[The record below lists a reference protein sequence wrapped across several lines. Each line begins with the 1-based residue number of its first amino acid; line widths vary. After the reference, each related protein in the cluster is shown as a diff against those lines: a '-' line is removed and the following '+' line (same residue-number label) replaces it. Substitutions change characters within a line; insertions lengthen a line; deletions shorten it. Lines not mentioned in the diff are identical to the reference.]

1 MSPHSQ
7 NIYDDSTFFIAYSK
21 LPRSQGGLAAAPE
34 WPALQEMI
42 SNAAV
47 PRQTWL
53 RGSRIL
59 DLGCGYGWFARWAR
73 EQGAAYIRAIDL
85 SDKMIARAREF
96 ELEERILSPASI
108 DFKVGDIQEFMT
120 VGDLADHSFDLAYSS
135 LTLHYVEDLPKMY
148 RNIHRSLK
156 KGGTLVFSVE
166 HPIFSA
172 PVSPAAD
179 WKVVQDGES
188 ETSVW
193 PLNSYSEE
201 GWRTSSWLGVEG
213 IRKYH
218 RTVETYVSHL
228 INNGFVLTGLKDWAP
243 SKEDVVRHPEWATE
257 RHRPYFLLISAQAQ

>member
-1 MSPHSQ
+1 MSPNPQ
-7 NIYDDSTFFIAYSK
+7 NIYDNLTFFNAYSK
-21 LPRSQGGLAAAPE
+21 LPRSQGGLAEAPE

-42 SNAAV
+42 STQQAC
-47 PRQTWL
+47 L
-53 RGSRIL
+53 RDCRVL

-85 SDKMIARAREF
+85 SDKMIARAREL
-96 ELEERILSPASI
+96 EVEERIPSSASI
-108 DFKVGDIQEFMT
+108 DFKVGDIQDLMII
-120 VGDLADHSFDLAYSS
+120 GDRADHSFDLVYSS
-135 LTLHYVEDLPKMY
+135 LTLHYVEDLPQLY
-148 RNIHRSLK
+148 RNINRTLK
-156 KGGTLVFSVE
+156 KGGTFVFSVE

-172 PVSPAAD
+172 PVSPVAD
-179 WKVVQDGES
+179 WKVIQDGDS
-188 ETSVW
+188 ETNVW

-213 IRKYH
+213 IKKYH

-228 INNGFVLTGLKDWAP
+228 INNGFVLKGLKDWVP